1 MKKKRILQTAAMA
14 GLLAWT
20 SSSQAQLPVT
30 DGLFLWLD
38 ATDPNTLFQDS
49 GMTTLAGPGDNVAL
63 WFDKSGNDYHAFQDD
78 DLLQPTV
85 EANAINGN
93 NSVRLDGLDG
103 DGMYIDDSAYLGRPY
118 TAFIVNQYWG
128 PTTGRTLQSQ
138 DINWLHGLWA
148 GNHGHFADGWVGNS
162 PAEIGVPYVTDAVDD
177 FVSDM
182 LAQADEEERA
192 TRMAAPELRQFHLDA
207 NNTNPESAE
216 PEDEDRLTAL
226 RKKLPEKKPPGKL
239 PPKPSITAESSVSAA
254 EQTLEKLL
262 KPKPKRPSV

>member
-1 MKKKRILQTAAMA
+1 RDGKV
-14 GLLAWT
+14 LLR
-20 SSSQAQLPVT
+20 
-30 DGLFLWLD
+30 DLD
-38 ATDPNTLFQDS
+38 SDS
-49 GMTTLAGPGDNVAL
+49 GTYLNDERIDSERLIRAGDRLRVGRLEFEAL
-63 WFDKSGNDYHAFQDD
+63 IE
-78 DLLQPTV
+78 L
-85 EANAINGN
+85 
-93 NSVRLDGLDG
+93 
-103 DGMYIDDSAYLGRPY
+103 
-118 TAFIVNQYWG
+118 
-128 PTTGRTLQSQ
+128 
-138 DINWLHGLWA
+138 
-148 GNHGHFADGWVGNS
+148 
-162 PAEIGVPYVTDAVDD
+162 PAPSKKADAVDD